1 MVVDGQ
7 SKSYQINPKL
17 TFTWYNGLKFNIVSN
32 QHIIFSFV
40 LVFNALDLETL
51 NKTNT
56 VLLPTEK
63 EVI

>member
-17 TFTWYNGLKFNIVSN
+17 TYTWSNGLKFSIVSN

-40 LVFNALDLETL
+40 IVFNAQDLETL

-56 VLLPTEK
+56 VLLPSEK